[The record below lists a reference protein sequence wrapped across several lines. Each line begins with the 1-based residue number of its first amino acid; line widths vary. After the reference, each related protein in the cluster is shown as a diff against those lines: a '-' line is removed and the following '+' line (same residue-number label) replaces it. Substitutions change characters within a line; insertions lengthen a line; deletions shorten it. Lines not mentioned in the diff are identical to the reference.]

1 MKSSDSV
8 WAEYEKESDE
18 VLITRLRD
26 GEGLIEEYLLVKY
39 KNLVRN
45 EANKM
50 FLLGAEPEDLIQ
62 EGTIGMIKAIRD
74 YDHGRDASFFT
85 FADLCVSRAMY
96 NAVTSSGRQ
105 KNIPLNNYVSL
116 YSEVGGEEGGHQQ
129 LGETITDKDVSN
141 PESIVIDRENVDRII
156 KIIESDLSVFERQV
170 LELHMIGM
178 TYTEIAR
185 MLGKDDKSTDN
196 ALTRAKQKIAKGLG
210 RSSKKKSEK
219 E

>member
-1 MKSSDSV
+1 MRLSDSV
-8 WAEYEKESDE
+8 WADYEKESDE

-26 GEGLIEEYLLVKY
+26 GETVIEEYLLVKY
-39 KNLVRN
+39 KNLVKSKAGR
-45 EANKM
+45 M

-116 YSEVGGEEGGHQQ
+116 YSETGGDDGGTQ
-129 LGETITDKDVSN
+129 LRETLPDKDGSN
-141 PESIVIDRENVDRII
+141 PESILIDRENVERING
-156 KIIESDLSVFERQV
+156 IIEKDLSEFEKQV

-178 TYTEIAR
+178 TYSEIAR

-196 ALTRAKQKIAKGLG
+196 ALTRAKQKISKGLG
-210 RSSKKKSEK
+210 RRSKKKKSE
-219 E
+219 